1 MNEKLKI
8 GMISSLLIVLSF
20 SSCFAEKQNVDI
32 EPTFTK
38 EDGLWYPGRV
48 ESKDFNLINNREE
61 NIIVDKLYMKFKSCK
76 DLETND
82 TLNIFN
88 KKYREFVKNST
99 VKLTYKDEVLLEERL
114 ENLTLEKGI
123 ELNKEIKVEEGKAA
137 LLNMTIDMDEE
148 MNNDAQNIESI
159 FKISVSYKVDDG
171 SGISKPDEEIDKDKD
186 NNNKGNL
193 PQTGGL
199 INGESLLALGSI
211 VIGTGI
217 ILNLKKGGKH
227 DE

>member
-1 MNEKLKI
+1 MNKRLKI
-8 GMISSLLIVLSF
+8 GLISSLLIVLPF
-20 SSCFAEKQNVDI
+20 NSCFAQKQNVDI

-76 DLETND
+76 DLKTNN

-99 VKLTYKDEVLLEERL
+99 VKLTYKDQVLLEERL

-123 ELNKEIKVEEGKAA
+123 ALNKEIKIEAGKKA

-148 MNNDAQNIESI
+148 MSNDAQNIESI
-159 FKISVSYKVDDG
+159 FKIAVSYKVDGG
-171 SGISKPDEEIDKDKD
+171 SGISNPDEESVKDK
-186 NNNKGNL
+186 NNNGNL
-193 PQTGGL
+193 PQTGSL

-211 VIGTGI
+211 VVGAGI

-227 DE
+227 NE

>member
-1 MNEKLKI
+1 MNKRLKI
-8 GMISSLLIVLSF
+8 GLISSLLIVLPF
-20 SSCFAEKQNVDI
+20 NSCFAQKQNVDI

-76 DLETND
+76 DLKTNN
-82 TLNIFN
+82 TLNVFN

-99 VKLTYKDEVLLEERL
+99 VKLTYKDQVLLEERL

-123 ELNKEIKVEEGKAA
+123 ALNKEIKIEAGKKA
-137 LLNMTIDMDEE
+137 LLNMTIDMDEK

-159 FKISVSYKVDDG
+159 FKIAVSYKVDGG
-171 SGISKPDEEIDKDKD
+171 SGISNPDEELGKDK
-186 NNNKGNL
+186 NNNGNL
-193 PQTGGL
+193 PQTGSL

-211 VIGTGI
+211 VVGAGI

-227 DE
+227 NE

>member
-1 MNEKLKI
+1 MNKRLKI
-8 GMISSLLIVLSF
+8 GLISSLLIILPF
-20 SSCFAEKQNVDI
+20 NSCFAQKQNVDI

-48 ESKDFNLINNREE
+48 ESKDFNLTNNREE
-61 NIIVDKLYMKFKSCK
+61 NITVDKLYMKFKSCK
-76 DLETND
+76 DLETDN

-99 VKLTYKDEVLLEERL
+99 VKLTYKDQVLLEERL

-123 ELNKEIKVEEGKAA
+123 SLNKEIKIEAGKAA
-137 LLNMTIDMDEE
+137 LLNMTIDMDDE

-159 FKISVSYKVDDG
+159 FKIAVSYKVDGG
-171 SGISKPDEEIDKDKD
+171 SGISNPDEDSGKDQD
-186 NNNKGNL
+186 NNNGNL
-193 PQTGGL
+193 PQTGSL

-211 VIGTGI
+211 VVGAGI

-227 DE
+227 NE

>member
-1 MNEKLKI
+1 MNKRLKI
-8 GMISSLLIVLSF
+8 GLISSLLIILPF
-20 SSCFAEKQNVDI
+20 NSCFAQKQNVDI

-61 NIIVDKLYMKFKSCK
+61 NITVDKLYMKFKSCK
-76 DLETND
+76 DLKTNN

-99 VKLTYKDEVLLEERL
+99 VKLTYKDQVLLEERL

-123 ELNKEIKVEEGKAA
+123 ALNKEIKIEAGKAA

-159 FKISVSYKVDDG
+159 FKIAVSYNVDGG
-171 SGISKPDEEIDKDKD
+171 SGISNPDEESGIDK
-186 NNNKGNL
+186 NNNGNL
-193 PQTGGL
+193 PQTGSL

-211 VIGTGI
+211 VVGAGI

-227 DE
+227 NE